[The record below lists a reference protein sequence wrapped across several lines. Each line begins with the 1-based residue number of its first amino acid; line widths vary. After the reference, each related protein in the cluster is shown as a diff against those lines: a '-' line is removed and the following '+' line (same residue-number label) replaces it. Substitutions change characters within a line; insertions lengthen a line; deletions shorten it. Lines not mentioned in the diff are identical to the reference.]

1 MSVEDALASIVVS
14 ILGREDVRA
23 ALREALGSAHDD
35 RWISV
40 ASAAKELGIT
50 PRVILGDARRGRIEL
65 GGAGRRRMVRR
76 SELDRWLTSRRPAP
90 ADDRT
95 DVRRAVEH
103 AAARVRK
110 G

>member
-1 MSVEDALASIVVS
+1 MSVEDALASIVVA
-14 ILGREDVRA
+14 LLRRDDVRA
-23 ALREALGSAHDD
+23 ALREAIGGAHDD

-50 PRVILGDARRGRIEL
+50 PRVILDDARRGRIEL

-90 ADDRT
+90 ADDRA
-95 DVRRAVEH
+95 DVRRALGR
-103 AAARVRK
+103 AAERVRK